1 MEPTTIPEEGQAAP
15 TSGSEHAKRFFF
27 SVLWS
32 WLGVATNLFTGI
44 FLAPYIIRKLGAERY
59 GIWAL
64 SFALIEYFWVFDLGF
79 RSAVVNFVS
88 RFRTR
93 GEPENVNQII
103 NTALAYFLA
112 MSGVLALLTLGGSGQ
127 AHRLF
132 VISEAHRP
140 EFARLVLLIGFSWA
154 AGLVFSVFQA
164 SLEAYQ
170 QFKVYNHIWIATLMV
185 RSFGCAVL
193 LYFGYGVIALGAM
206 VVISQS
212 LGYLLNFLAFRRVFP
227 ELRFSTALVLKTR
240 MREMLGYG
248 RDSFLAM
255 SSNMFL
261 NQGPAIMVGHFLPTA
276 FVGYYSIPS
285 RLLQYAVDA
294 LARIG
299 FVTAPNTAELVA
311 RGRMD
316 HVLSLG
322 MYLNRYC
329 FALFMPFCL
338 FLMVYGRE
346 LIQVWVPAFTAYSA
360 PLLLPFALSTAIAT
374 AGQFNSSSILWG
386 MAKHRV
392 YAYTLIVESIL
403 LLAGMAIAIP
413 AYGLLGAAWVA
424 AGLMI
429 VNRGLIL
436 PWILCHYLHFSW
448 RKYIQSIYLK
458 PMVIAAFVSALMYG
472 IKNNGLQGRNWP
484 ELLLAA
490 GLTGGIYLLV
500 AFFTCLETEHRTL
513 LGEWFWQR
521 LRQKRAV
528 V

>member
-1 MEPTTIPEEGQAAP
+1 MDPSAISEEAAVS
-15 TSGSEHAKRFFF
+15 SGSEHARRFLF

-44 FLAPYIIRKLGAERY
+44 FLAPYIIRELGAERY

-64 SFALIEYFWVFDLGF
+64 AFALIEYFWVFDLGL

-93 GEPENVNQII
+93 DEPENVNQVV
-103 NTALAYFLA
+103 NTALAYFLGISVVVVA
-112 MSGVLALLTLGGSGQ
+112 LTLGGAGQ

-132 VISEAHRP
+132 MISEARRP

-154 AGLVFSVFQA
+154 AGLVFCVFQA
-164 SLEAYQ
+164 GLEAFQ
-170 QFKVYNHIWIATLMV
+170 QFKIYNHIWIATLMV
-185 RSFGCAVL
+185 RSFGCAAL

-206 VVISQS
+206 VVVSQG
-212 LGYLLNFLAFRRVFP
+212 LGYLLNFLAFRSVFP
-227 ELRFSTALVLKTR
+227 ELRFSAALVRKAR
-240 MREMLGYG
+240 MREMLVYG
-248 RDSFLAM
+248 RDSFLAT

-261 NQGPAIMVGHFLPTA
+261 NQGPAIMVAHFLPAA

-299 FVTAPNTAELVA
+299 FVTAPNTAELVT

-316 HVLSLG
+316 HVLNLG

-346 LIQVWVPAFTAYSA
+346 LIQVWVPAFASYSA
-360 PLLLPFALSTAIAT
+360 PLLVPFALSTAIAT

-392 YAYTLIVESIL
+392 YAFSLIAEGIL
-403 LLAGMAIAIP
+403 LLAGMILAIP

-436 PWILCHYLHFSW
+436 PWILCHYLKFPWH
-448 RKYIQSIYLK
+448 KYVQSIYLK
-458 PMVIAAFVSALMYG
+458 PMVIAALVYALMYG
-472 IKNNGLQGRNWP
+472 IKTEGLSGRNWP

-490 GLTGGIYLLV
+490 GLTGVIYLLV
-500 AFFTCLETEHRTL
+500 AFFTCLEPEHRTL
-513 LGEWFWQR
+513 LGQWFSSR
-521 LRQKRAV
+521 VPTAGERHP
-528 V
+528 